1 MYGVTM
7 RCKLLAFCFTSELC
21 QLVSALYLVLCLQK
35 SQLPPYSCILM
46 IVTTYIVLDL
56 NLVCL

>member
-21 QLVSALYLVLCLQK
+21 QLVSALYLVLCLK